1 MLVFG
6 GNMAGGVIDTTQRIV
21 HVDINS
27 YFATM
32 LQQENPYL
40 RGKPVGVVK
49 DVGRTCIIAASKE
62 AKKLGITTGCRLAEA
77 KVLAPNIITVPAE
90 FDLYLDCTRR
100 MKRVF
105 TSLVPD
111 VDIFSLD
118 EAFLDL
124 THCQTIF
131 PDLIAFGRLMQQKIK
146 EELGEWVTC
155 NVGISYTRLLAKM
168 AGEMSPKGSVTEI
181 TPNNRDSYLASA
193 SFRDVCGIGFALEK
207 KLASIGV
214 TNPYQLNFC
223 TLTELENL
231 VGPFWSQ
238 ELLNIAKGN
247 DSHTLSLIPKRRSQP
262 MKMVGRSITGY
273 RLTDDENV
281 IKQTIYNLCTE
292 AAAKVR
298 QMNMA
303 GRHVGIYLLG
313 QNQSW
318 MAHKTHQRYICHTH
332 DLFDLLYNELYLKW
346 ERHFQVIKFGIFLGN
361 LKPISE
367 VPISLFP
374 AWHQQE
380 RVYQALDA
388 VNEKFGLFTLRPAT
402 LVDFKVFRPEVTG
415 FLGDKTYYGL

>member
-1 MLVFG
+1 MVR
-6 GNMAGGVIDTTQRIV
+6 RIA

-32 LQQENPYL
+32 LQQENPHL

-77 KVLAPNIITVPAE
+77 KELAPDLVTVPAE

-100 MKRVF
+100 LKRLF
-105 TSLVPD
+105 NSLVPD

-124 THCQTIF
+124 TNCRNIY
-131 PDLIAFGRLMQQKIK
+131 PDPIKFGRLTQQLIK
-146 EELGEWVTC
+146 QELGEWVTC
-155 NVGISYTRLLAKM
+155 NVGISYTRLLAKL

-181 TPNNRDSYLASA
+181 TPNNKDSYLAQA
-193 SFRDVCGIGFALEK
+193 KFRDVCGIGWALEK
-207 KLASIGV
+207 KLARIGV

-223 TLTELENL
+223 TQTELENL

-247 DSHTLSLIPKRRSQP
+247 DSHVLSLIPKKRTQP
-262 MKMVGRSITGY
+262 MKTVGRSITGY
-273 RLTDDENV
+273 QLTDNETI
-281 IKQTIYNLCTE
+281 IKQTLYNLCCE

-298 QMNMA
+298 HMNMA
-303 GRHVGIYLLG
+303 GRHVGVYLLG
-313 QNQSW
+313 QDQSW
-318 MAHKTHQRYICHTH
+318 FNHKTYPYYVRHTH
-332 DLFDLLYNELYLKW
+332 ELFDLIYHRFYLQWQRTFK
-346 ERHFQVIKFGIFLGN
+346 VIKFGVFLGN
-361 LKPISE
+361 LKPLSQ
-367 VPISLFP
+367 VPVSLFP
-374 AWHQQE
+374 EWPRQGQGGHQQE

-388 VNEKFGLFTLRPAT
+388 VNKKFGLFTLRPAT
-402 LVDFKVFRPEVTG
+402 LVNFKVFRPEVTG
-415 FLGDKTYYGL
+415 FLGDKNYYGL